1 MAERFTG
8 MPSSSILLA
17 TSQVLAHGN
26 LMCCNYGFAG
36 EGGGAWR
43 REVRHQ
49 NHKAKRQLSQGSNL
63 EQQVLAQC
71 HCFKS
76 LCWHSFSGED
86 VLIKAQCNGLG
97 NTTEGSGLLN
107 NMVHGLWKNQK
118 KKKTTWHVM
127 GTPAPKPCNL
137 FNLWRCLVWSLSVG
151 GYQSSLGVI
160 RIENGV

>member
-1 MAERFTG
+1 MAECFTG
-8 MPSSSILLA
+8 MPSSRILLA

-26 LMCCNYGFAG
+26 LTCCNHGFTG

-118 KKKTTWHVM
+118 KKKTWHVM